1 MKKRRL
7 ALLALS
13 SALLLS
19 SCNSKNNDSHSS
31 SSEDSSFSGHDESS
45 SEEKMSSSNT
55 ESGSSSSE
63 EKATFT
69 LSATHITL
77 GIGQTYGLTASID
90 GVSFSSNNVKV
101 ATIDENG
108 LITGIALGEAIITA
122 TCGEAKALAKVTV
135 TDELVSLLSISF
147 STGSLALYEGDSV
160 NLKPIVKYGEETLDE
175 ASIVYSSSDESLA
188 SYNEGKI
195 TAKKKGSVTLS
206 AKVTYSGYSDV
217 AYLSLEV
224 ISLALSL
231 TPNFKARNV
240 VVNEEGLALS
250 FVLTKGGEEAAL
262 TSPLSYSLDD
272 ETLAEVKDGK
282 LYGKKKGVV
291 ELTIS
296 TIYDEETVT
305 LKMAITINERISVS
319 FYSEGSL
326 LKSYSILNGE
336 KVALDIDEPKLEGY
350 FFNGFLDENGNP
362 FSKDSVFETS
372 ACFSASWL
380 ASTGNIDGSASKLVK
395 KWASL
400 DEFVCPE
407 NPNDPDKPFF
417 HAYGDDDKDTSLVE
431 GSCRFDLQ
439 VSGVYEYNITLPAFD
454 YVSAGRVD
462 FYLADNYSDGY
473 DSFSIGGAT
482 FSFNVKRAEA
492 YIAAKGNTASL
503 YVNDSLFAVLSE
515 DASNGKEGLKITFNR
530 FDGKYQDEDG
540 KEKESHAYT
549 QFYLGGFVSYSYDYM
564 AKLDEFIASLPEDPT
579 SLSTDEKLAKLDSYI
594 LALSYLTPYQTLHF
608 VEPSKVTALKN
619 SLKGTSIALFALP
632 DAFTWESIG
641 DIGIKTD
648 GKSFGGSKESGYLGI
663 NFQNGGVSDG
673 DTQYVE
679 FPKINYSLYSSVTFK
694 IKHNMPGASV
704 KVGESALLSEMER
717 DTEYEVAVTFDE
729 SKATVSIGDASLEL
743 PEDVSKGES
752 PLRFDVY
759 RQRAREGQY
768 DTFSFTPFK
777 ATF

>member
-19 SCNSKNNDSHSS
+19 SCNSIKNDSQSSGPEASS
-31 SSEDSSFSGHDESS
+31 SSSHDESS
-45 SEEKMSSSNT
+45 SDERMTSSLT
-55 ESGSSSSE
+55 ESSSSSSE
-63 EKATFT
+63 EKAPFT

-90 GVSFSSNNVKV
+90 GVSFSSNNAKV
-101 ATIDENG
+101 ATIDESG

-122 TCGEAKALAKVTV
+122 ACGEAKALAKVTV

-160 NLKPIVKYGEETLDE
+160 NLKPIVKYGEETLGE
-175 ASIVYSSSDESLA
+175 ASIVYSSSDESVA
-188 SYNEGKI
+188 SYSAGKI
-195 TAKKKGSVTLS
+195 TAKKKGSATLS

-224 ISLALSL
+224 VSFALSL
-231 TPNFKARNV
+231 APNFKARNV

-250 FVLTKGGEEAAL
+250 FILTKGGEETAL

-291 ELTIS
+291 GLTIA
-296 TIYDEETVT
+296 TLYGGETVT
-305 LKMAITINERISVS
+305 LKMAITVNERISVS
-319 FYSEGSL
+319 FYGEGSL
-326 LKSYSILNGE
+326 IKSYSILNGE
-336 KVALDIDEPKLEGY
+336 KVNLDIADPKLEGY
-350 FFNGFLDENGNP
+350 FFNGFIDDNGNR
-362 FSKDSVFETS
+362 FSKDDTFEES
-372 ACFSASWL
+372 ASFSASWL
-380 ASTGNIDGSASKLVK
+380 ASTGNIAGSASKLVR
-395 KWASL
+395 KWTSL
-400 DEFVCPE
+400 EEFVCPE
-407 NPNDPDKPFF
+407 NPTDPDKPFF
-417 HAYGDDDKDTSLVE
+417 RAYGDDDKDTSLVE

-439 VSGVYEYNITLPAFD
+439 VAGVYEYNITLPAFD

-462 FYLADNYSDGY
+462 FYFADNYSDGY
-473 DSFSIGGAT
+473 DSFSIGGAA

-492 YIAAKGNTASL
+492 YIVAKGNIASL

-515 DASNGKEGLKITFNR
+515 DVSNGKEGLKITFNR
-530 FDGKYQDEDG
+530 FDGKYQDEEG
-540 KEKESHAYT
+540 NERESHAYT

-564 AKLDEFIASLPEDPT
+564 AKLDEFIASLPEDPS
-579 SLSTDEKLAKLDSYI
+579 SLSKDEKLSKFDSYI
-594 LALSYLTPYQTLHF
+594 LALSYLTPYQASHF
-608 VEPSKVTALKN
+608 AEPNKVTSLKN
-619 SLKGTSIALFALP
+619 SLKGTSISLFALP

-641 DIGIKTD
+641 AIGIKTD
-648 GKSFGGSKESGYLGI
+648 GKSFGGSKEGGYLGI

-679 FPKINYSLYSSVTFK
+679 FPRINYSLYGSVTFK

-704 KVGESALLSEMER
+704 KAGESVLLSQMER
-717 DTEYEVAVTFDE
+717 DAEYEVTITSDGG
-729 SKATVSIGDASLEL
+729 KASIAIGDTSIEL

-752 PLRFDVY
+752 ALRFDVY

-768 DTFSFTPFK
+768 DTFSFTPFT
-777 ATF
+777 AIF